1 MEKNKKTVSHKVV
14 NVVSGIFLIISII
27 VFVLLI
33 FWGQYQDLKETYATA
48 EEANTFI
55 ETECQKY
62 DNYAA
67 GISANSKQDL
77 LDTANVLRK
86 FVPSSKLKD
95 DQYLNDFIRTEHL
108 GGIIIL
114 DNKLSLVAQADMDNK
129 DSYSMWKEIIQKQ
142 GIKDILRN
150 SEKKYIDHVVI
161 DDTPYDFAVISNDGK
176 GLFLCYSC
184 TQKPST
190 DPYEFSIN
198 NLLVNNSF
206 HKNPTVIIAN
216 KTKILS
222 TNDKRLEGKKIEDC
236 DITDAATIKWKK
248 NQLTCFKYDNTT
260 WYGTRRIYSTY
271 SIYVIYPSNE
281 VFSIRTNFITIGFL
295 IYMAVDVIILWI
307 ERHFDKI
314 NLNKAQKRLRIINAI
329 NTTYSSTALL
339 HLDRM
344 QLEPIKISDRLH
356 TIYEK
361 EKKPQKF
368 LQDVYEQYADTTQ
381 TESIMEFLD
390 INTMAERLKNQVY
403 LGKEVCDKNGTW
415 YSLLLIPQRYDEAN
429 NVQAVLAVTR
439 DITTIKEAEELSF
452 RDKLTGLYN
461 RNYMEMR
468 SRENINAKDFPVTL
482 IMADCNYL
490 KRTNDTLG
498 HEYGDLLL
506 QRVAEI
512 LGETIPENCE
522 VMRIGG
528 DEFLI
533 MGKNFSS
540 ERAAQFVA
548 ETKEKLV
555 QKSDDTLT
563 LSVSFGIHT
572 TGEGEFSFKEAYEY
586 ADQAMYEEKQKHHKG
601 MKF

>member
-1 MEKNKKTVSHKVV
+1 MEKNKKIVSHKVIS
-14 NVVSGIFLIISII
+14 VVSGAFLAISII
-27 VFVLLI
+27 VFILII

-48 EEANTFI
+48 KETSVFI

-62 DNYAA
+62 DNYAS
-67 GISANSKQDL
+67 GISANSKQNI
-77 LDTANVLRK
+77 LDIANGLKK
-86 FVPSSKLKD
+86 FIPFSKLKD
-95 DQYLNDFIRTEHL
+95 SQFLSEFIRTEHL
-108 GGIIIL
+108 GGIIVL
-114 DNKLSLVAQADMDNK
+114 DNKLSVIAQADMDDK
-129 DSYSMWKEIIQKQ
+129 DSYSMWKKIIQKQ
-142 GIKDILRN
+142 SIKDILKYP
-150 SEKKYIDHVVI
+150 EKRYIGHETI
-161 DDTPYDFAVISNDGK
+161 EDTPYDFVVISNDGK
-176 GLFLCYSC
+176 GLFLCYSS
-184 TQKPST
+184 TKKPSR
-190 DPYEFSIN
+190 DPYEFTIN

-206 HKNPTVIIAN
+206 HKNPTVIIAD

-222 TNDKRLEGKKIEDC
+222 TNDKRLKGKNVEDC
-236 DITDAATIKWKK
+236 DITDMSFIKWKK
-248 NQLTCFKYDNTT
+248 NKLTCFKYNKNT
-260 WYGTRRIYSTY
+260 WYGLRRVYSTY
-271 SIYVIYPSNE
+271 SIYVIYSANE
-281 VFSIRTNFITIGFL
+281 VFSIRTNFITIGFMVYL
-295 IYMAVDVIILWI
+295 ALGVVILWI

-314 NLNKAQKRLRIINAI
+314 NLYKAQKRLRIINAI
-329 NTTYSSTALL
+329 NTTYSSTVLL
-339 HLDRM
+339 HLDKM
-344 QLEPIKISDRLH
+344 QLEPIKISDRLN
-356 TIYEK
+356 IFYEK
-361 EKKPQKF
+361 DKKPQKF

-403 LGKEVCDKNGTW
+403 LGKEVCDKDGTW

-512 LGETIPENCE
+512 LEKTIPENCE

-540 ERAAQFVA
+540 GKAAQFVA
-548 ETKEKLV
+548 ETKEKLR

-572 TGEGEFSFKEAYEY
+572 TEEGEFSFKQAYES
-586 ADQAMYEEKQKHHKG
+586 ADQAMYKEKQKHHEAV
-601 MKF
+601 KF

>member
-1 MEKNKKTVSHKVV
+1 MKYPEK
-14 NVVSGIFLIISII
+14 
-27 VFVLLI
+27 
-33 FWGQYQDLKETYATA
+33 
-48 EEANTFI
+48 
-55 ETECQKY
+55 
-62 DNYAA
+62 
-67 GISANSKQDL
+67 
-77 LDTANVLRK
+77 R
-86 FVPSSKLKD
+86 
-95 DQYLNDFIRTEHL
+95 
-108 GGIIIL
+108 
-114 DNKLSLVAQADMDNK
+114 
-129 DSYSMWKEIIQKQ
+129 
-142 GIKDILRN
+142 
-150 SEKKYIDHVVI
+150 YIDHVTI

-190 DPYEFSIN
+190 DPYELTIN

-216 KTKILS
+216 KKKILS
-222 TNDKRLEGKKIEDC
+222 TNDKSLQGKKVEDC
-236 DITDAATIKWKK
+236 DITDASAIQWEK
-248 NQLTCFKYDNTT
+248 NQLTCFKYNNST
-260 WYGTRRIYSTY
+260 WYGIRRVYSTY
-271 SIYVIYPSNE
+271 SIYVVYPSNE
-281 VFSIRTNFITIGFL
+281 VFSIRTNFIMIGFM
-295 IYMAVDVIILWI
+295 IYLALGVVILWI

-329 NTTYSSTALL
+329 NTTYSSTVLL
-339 HLDRM
+339 HLDKM
-344 QLEPIKISDRLH
+344 QLEPIKISDRLN
-356 TIYEK
+356 TIYQK
-361 EKKPQKF
+361 DKKPQKF
-368 LQDVYEQYADTTQ
+368 LQDVYEEYANTTQ

-390 INTMAERLKNQVY
+390 MNTMAERLKNQVY

-468 SRENINAKDFPVTL
+468 SRENINTKDFPVTL

-522 VMRIGG
+522 VMRVGG

-540 ERAAQFVA
+540 ERAARFVA

-572 TGEGEFSFKEAYEY
+572 TGEGEF
-586 ADQAMYEEKQKHHKG
+586 
-601 MKF
+601 

>member
-1 MEKNKKTVSHKVV
+1 MEKNKKTVSHKVIS
-14 NVVSGIFLIISII
+14 VVSGAFLIISII
-27 VFVLLI
+27 IFVLII
-33 FWGQYQDLKETYATA
+33 FWGQYQDLKETYAMA
-48 EEANTFI
+48 EEASKFI

-77 LDTANVLRK
+77 LDKAATLKK
-86 FVPSSKLKD
+86 FISSSKLKD
-95 DQYLNDFIRTEHL
+95 SQFLDNFIRTEHL
-108 GGIIIL
+108 GGVVVL
-114 DNKLSLVAQADMDNK
+114 DKKLSLVAQADMNHK
-129 DSYSMWKEIIQKQ
+129 DSYAIWKETLQKQ
-142 GIKDILRN
+142 SIKNILKYPGKR
-150 SEKKYIDHVVI
+150 YIDHVTI
-161 DDTPYDFAVISNDGK
+161 NDISYDFAVISNNGK
-176 GLFLCYSC
+176 GLLLCYSC
-184 TQKPST
+184 TEKPST
-190 DPYEFSIN
+190 DPYELTID

-222 TNDKRLEGKKIEDC
+222 TNDKSLQGKRVEEC
-236 DITDAATIKWKK
+236 DITDASAIKWNK
-248 NQLTCFKYDNTT
+248 NQLTCFKYNKDK
-260 WYGTRRIYSTY
+260 WYGIRRIYSTY
-271 SIYVIYPSNE
+271 SIYVVYPSNE
-281 VFSIRTNFITIGFL
+281 VFSIRTNFITIGFMVYL
-295 IYMAVDVIILWI
+295 ALGVVILWI

-314 NLNKAQKRLRIINAI
+314 NLQKAQKRLRIINAI
-329 NTTYSSTALL
+329 NTTYSSTVLL
-339 HLDRM
+339 HLDKM
-344 QLEPIKISDRLH
+344 QLEPIKISDRLN

-361 EKKPQKF
+361 DKKPQKF
-368 LQDVYEQYADTTQ
+368 LQDTYEEYADTTQ

-390 INTMAERLKNQVY
+390 MNTMAERLKNQVY

-429 NVQAVLAVTR
+429 NIQAVLAVTR

-468 SRENINAKDFPVTL
+468 SRENVNAKDFPVTL

-512 LGETIPENCE
+512 FKETIPENCE

-540 ERAAQFVA
+540 ESAAQFIA
-548 ETKEKLV
+548 ETKEKFV

-563 LSVSFGIHT
+563 LSASFGMHT
-572 TGEGEFSFKEAYEY
+572 TEEGEFSFKQAYEY
-586 ADQAMYEEKQKHHKG
+586 ADQAMYKEKQKHHEG
-601 MKF
+601 VKF

>member
-1 MEKNKKTVSHKVV
+1 MKENKKIVSHKVI
-14 NVVSGIFLIISII
+14 NVVSGVFLIISII
-27 VFVLLI
+27 VFVVLI
-33 FWGQYQDLKETYATA
+33 FWGQYQDLKETYKTA
-48 EEANTFI
+48 EEANAFI
-55 ETECQKY
+55 KTECQKY

-77 LDTANVLRK
+77 LDTAATLKK
-86 FVPSSKLKD
+86 FVSFSKLKD
-95 DQYLNDFIRTEHL
+95 SQFLDNFIRTEHL
-108 GGIIIL
+108 GGIIVL
-114 DNKLSLVAQADMDNK
+114 DKKLSVVAQADMNHK
-129 DSYSMWKEIIQKQ
+129 DSYAIWKEILQKQ
-142 GIKDILRN
+142 SIKDILKYP
-150 SEKKYIDHVVI
+150 EKRYIDHVTI
-161 DDTPYDFAVISNDGK
+161 DDIPYDFAVISNDKK

-184 TQKPST
+184 TQKPAT
-190 DPYEFSIN
+190 DPYELTIN

-222 TNDKRLEGKKIEDC
+222 TNDKSLQGKKVEDC
-236 DITDAATIKWKK
+236 DITDASAINWEK
-248 NQLTCFKYDNTT
+248 NQLTRFKYNNDT
-260 WYGTRRIYSTY
+260 WYGTRRVYSTY
-271 SIYVIYPSNE
+271 FIYVVYPSNE
-281 VFSIRTNFITIGFL
+281 VFSIRTDFITIGFM
-295 IYMAVDVIILWI
+295 IYLALGVVILWI

-314 NLNKAQKRLRIINAI
+314 NLSKAQKRLRIINAI
-329 NTTYSSTALL
+329 NTTYSSTILL
-339 HLDRM
+339 HLDKM
-344 QLEPIKISDRLH
+344 QLEPIKISDRLN
-356 TIYEK
+356 TFYEK
-361 EKKPQKF
+361 DKKPQKF
-368 LQDVYEQYADTTQ
+368 LQDVYKRYADDTQ
-381 TESIMEFLD
+381 TDSIMEFLD

-429 NVQAVLAVTR
+429 NVQAVLVVTR

-468 SRENINAKDFPVTL
+468 SKESVNAKDFPITL

-512 LGETIPENCE
+512 FKETIPENCE

-540 ERAAQFVA
+540 KRAAQFIA
-548 ETKEKLV
+548 KTKEKLA
-555 QKSDDTLT
+555 QKSDATLT
-563 LSVSFGIHT
+563 LSVSFGMYT
-572 TGEGEFSFKEAYEY
+572 TEEGEFYFKEAYEC
-586 ADQAMYEEKQKHHKG
+586 ADQAMYKEKQQHHKIV
-601 MKF
+601 KF

>member
-1 MEKNKKTVSHKVV
+1 MEKNKKIVSHKVIS
-14 NVVSGIFLIISII
+14 VVSGAFLVISII
-27 VFVLLI
+27 VFILII
-33 FWGQYQDLKETYATA
+33 FWGQYQDLKETYTMA
-48 EEANTFI
+48 EEASAFI

-77 LDTANVLRK
+77 LDTAATLKK
-86 FVPSSKLKD
+86 FVPASKLKD
-95 DQYLNDFIRTEHL
+95 SQFLEDFIQTEHL
-108 GGIIIL
+108 GGVIVL
-114 DNKLSLVAQADMDNK
+114 DKKLSLVAQADMNHK
-129 DSYSMWKEIIQKQ
+129 DSYAIWKETLQKQ
-142 GIKDILRN
+142 SIKDILKYPGKR
-150 SEKKYIDHVVI
+150 YIDHVTI
-161 DDTPYDFAVISNDGK
+161 DDIPYDFAVISNDGK

-190 DPYEFSIN
+190 DPYELTID

-216 KTKILS
+216 KKKILS
-222 TNDKRLEGKKIEDC
+222 TNDKSLKGKSVEGC
-236 DITDAATIKWKK
+236 DITDSSSIKWKK
-248 NQLTCFKYDNTT
+248 NQLTCFKYNKDK
-260 WYGTRRIYSTY
+260 WYGMRRVYNTY
-271 SIYVIYPSNE
+271 SIYVVYPSNE
-281 VFSIRTNFITIGFL
+281 VFSIRTNFITIGFMVYL
-295 IYMAVDVIILWI
+295 ALGVVILWI

-314 NLNKAQKRLRIINAI
+314 NLYKAQKRLRIINAI
-329 NTTYSSTALL
+329 NTTYSSTVLL
-339 HLDRM
+339 HLDKM
-344 QLEPIKISDRLH
+344 QLEPIKISDRLNI
-356 TIYEK
+356 IYEK
-361 EKKPQKF
+361 DKKPQKF
-368 LQDVYEQYADTTQ
+368 LQDVYERYADTTQ
-381 TESIMEFLD
+381 IESIMEFLD
-390 INTMAERLKNQVY
+390 INTMAERLKNQIY

-522 VMRIGG
+522 VMRVGG

-533 MGKNFSS
+533 IGIRFS
-540 ERAAQFVA
+540 EREAKHLVEQIR
-548 ETKEKLV
+548 EKLV

-563 LSVSFGIHT
+563 LSVSFGMHT
-572 TGEGEFSFKEAYEY
+572 TIEGEFSFKQAYEN
-586 ADQAMYEEKQKHHKG
+586 ADQEMYKEKQKHHEAVKS
-601 MKF
+601 